1 MPDSAPETACLPGAR
16 VISPVYLDG
25 PLRGHEHRV
34 EPGIREVPAPGGIR
48 YRLRRFGFAVGGG
61 GPQVMLWIAYCGD
74 EPQVMDVVRVLI
86 RREIM
91 DRAVIL

>member
-25 PLRGHEHRV
+25 PLQGHEHRV
-34 EPGIREVPAPGGIR
+34 EPGIREVTVGGAP

-61 GPQVMLWIAYCGD
+61 GPQVTLWIAYCGD
-74 EPQVMDVVRVLI
+74 EPQVMDVVRALI
-86 RREIM
+86 SPEVM